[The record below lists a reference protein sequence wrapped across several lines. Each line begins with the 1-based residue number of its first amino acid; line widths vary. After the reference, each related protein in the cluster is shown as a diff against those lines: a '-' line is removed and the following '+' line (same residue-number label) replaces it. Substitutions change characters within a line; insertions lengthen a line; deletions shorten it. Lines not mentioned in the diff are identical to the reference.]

1 VRSTFFKSFGR
12 LANREIL
19 SASDLCHDRDMRF
32 ITLALV
38 MGLLAC
44 GVSEADEAPA
54 PARPEVLTKEAQ
66 AALTPTDALAR
77 LAAGNA
83 RFHANEMAGRDWP
96 ASVEATSAGQFPYA
110 SVLACMDSRAPV
122 DIVFDQGLGDIFG
135 VRVAGN
141 VVNPDELG
149 SLEYSV
155 KVGAKLLV
163 VLGHTDC
170 GAVKGAIDDVKLGNL
185 TELLAKIHPAVV
197 TVGCKDSKDAAC
209 VTKVAEQ
216 NVRNSMA
223 EIRAKSPV
231 LAGYLDSGK
240 VRLVGG
246 MYDVATGKVTF
257 LDEAR
262 P

>member
-1 VRSTFFKSFGR
+1 MM
-12 LANREIL
+12 
-19 SASDLCHDRDMRF
+19 CDMPR

-38 MGLLAC
+38 LGLLAC
-44 GVSEADEAPA
+44 RLPGGGDAAAVSA
-54 PARPEVLTKEAQ
+54 PARAPVRADVQTPESQ
-66 AALTPTDALAR
+66 AAFTPASALER
-77 LAAGNA
+77 LESGNA

-96 ASVEATSAGQFPYA
+96 ASVQATAGGQFPFA

-122 DIVFDQGLGDIFG
+122 DIVFDQGLGDVFG

-155 KVGAKLLV
+155 KVGAKLIV

-185 TELLAKIHPAVV
+185 TGLLAKIHPAVLAA
-197 TVGCKDSKDAAC
+197 GCHDSKDAAC
-209 VTKVAEQ
+209 VNKVAEL
-216 NVRNSMA
+216 NVRNSME
-223 EIRAKSPV
+223 EIRKQSPV

-246 MYDVATGKVTF
+246 MYDVATGKVRF
-257 LDEAR
+257 LDDTAPREQAAR
-262 P
+262 

>member
-1 VRSTFFKSFGR
+1 MLR
-12 LANREIL
+12 
-19 SASDLCHDRDMRF
+19 

-38 MGLLAC
+38 LGLFAC
-44 GVSEADEAPA
+44 RLPGGGDAPA
-54 PARPEVLTKEAQ
+54 AAAATPVRTPVRAEVQTSETQ
-66 AALTPTDALAR
+66 AAFTPASALER
-77 LAAGNA
+77 LETGNA

-96 ASVEATSAGQFPYA
+96 ASVAATSAGQFPFA

-122 DIVFDQGLGDIFG
+122 DIVFDQGLGDVFG

-141 VVNPDELG
+141 VVNTDELG

-155 KVGAKLLV
+155 KVGTKLIV

-185 TELLAKIHPAVV
+185 TGLLAKIHPAVLAA
-197 TVGCKDSKDAAC
+197 GCHDSKDPVC
-209 VTKVAEQ
+209 VNKVAEI
-216 NVRNSMA
+216 NVRNSIA
-223 EIRAKSPV
+223 EIRKQSPV

-246 MYDVATGKVTF
+246 MYDVTTGKVRF
-257 LDEAR
+257 LDETAPAEQVKR
-262 P
+262 

>member
-1 VRSTFFKSFGR
+1 MRRITFAVVLCLFACR
-12 LANREIL
+12 LPGGEGSPAV
-19 SASDLCHDRDMRF
+19 A
-32 ITLALV
+32 
-38 MGLLAC
+38 
-44 GVSEADEAPA
+44 APA
-54 PARPEVLTKEAQ
+54 PARAEVQTRESQ
-66 AALTPTDALAR
+66 AALTPGAALER
-77 LAAGNA
+77 LEAGNA

-96 ASVEATSAGQFPYA
+96 ASVQATAPGQFPFA

-122 DIVFDQGLGDIFG
+122 DIVFDQGLGDVFG

-149 SLEYSV
+149 SLEYSA

-197 TVGCKDSKDAAC
+197 AAGCKDSHDPAC
-209 VTKVAEQ
+209 VTKVAEL

-223 EIRAKSPV
+223 EIRAQSPV

-240 VRLVGG
+240 MRLVGA
-246 MYDVATGKVTF
+246 MYDVSTGKVRL
-257 LDEAR
+257 LD
-262 P
+262 